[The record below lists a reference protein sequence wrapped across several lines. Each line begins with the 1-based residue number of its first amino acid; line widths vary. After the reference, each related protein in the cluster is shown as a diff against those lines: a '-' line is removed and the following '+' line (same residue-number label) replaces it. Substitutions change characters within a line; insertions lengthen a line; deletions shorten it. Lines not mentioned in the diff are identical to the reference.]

1 MKRIKRAGMFAGV
14 MVAVVG
20 AAGPASAGADGAAVY
35 AKQCAACH
43 GPDGKGATPAGKA
56 LQVKD
61 LVVPRWAAPV
71 SVAEIE
77 KSVREGVPRMP
88 ALAAKL
94 TPEEIAAVA
103 RYTQQM
109 VAAASPKP

>member
-1 MKRIKRAGMFAGV
+1 MKRIKLAGTFAV
-14 MVAVVG
+14 AMVIVVG

-35 AKQCAACH
+35 AKQCASCH

-61 LVVPRWAAPV
+61 LVVPRWAAPEAI
-71 SVAEIE
+71 SAIE
-77 KSVREGVPRMP
+77 KAVREGVPRMP

-103 RYTQQM
+103 RYAQQM